1 MPEDRKL
8 VRVLEADPDLGD
20 QLGEDERALAQ
31 RYLVAEARTLE
42 AGPWDPHTSYNG
54 EPRKLGL
61 LVLDGLLTRSIKLGN
76 TSCAEL
82 LGEGD
87 VLRPW
92 QEDRGWSVAPFEA
105 RWMVLEP
112 TRLAVL
118 DRRFAAAAG
127 RWPELMESVL
137 ARSVHRSRRLA
148 FHMALSHL
156 TRVDVRLLAVF
167 WYMAD
172 RWGRVGPEGVVVP
185 LRLTHQTLAQLV
197 GAQRPSVTTALGQL
211 AAQGKLIRR
220 DVSTW
225 VLHGRP
231 PDELSTVRELV
242 DEGHVTPPAPAT

>member
-1 MPEDRKL
+1 VPEDRKL
-8 VRVLEADPDLGD
+8 VRVLEADPELGD
-20 QLGEDERALAQ
+20 LLGDDERALAQ
-31 RYLVAEARTLE
+31 RYLVAETRTLE
-42 AGPWDPHTSYNG
+42 PGSWDPRAVYDD
-54 EPRKLGL
+54 EPGKLGL
-61 LVLDGLLTRSIKLGN
+61 LVVEGLLTRSIKLGN
-76 TSCAEL
+76 TSCAEI

-112 TRLAVL
+112 TELAVL
-118 DRRFAAAAG
+118 DRRFAAASA
-127 RWPELMESVL
+127 RWPELMASVL

-172 RWGRVGPEGVVVP
+172 RWGRVGPEGVVLPV
-185 LRLTHQTLAQLV
+185 RLTHQTLAQLV

-211 AAQGKLIRR
+211 AAQGKLTRR
-220 DVSTW
+220 DGSTW

-231 PDELSTVRELV
+231 PEELSTVRELV
-242 DEGHVTPPAPAT
+242 DKGEEPAAR